1 MIRSKDIFFE
11 MQSEFLNRCEKV
23 ESGDLSALDCAITF
37 KEEMNFLEQLQ
48 NERKTWLDQNLDEI
62 TNEAEQ
68 HANNTYKGFKTTKQT
83 RETMSYKH
91 IPEWLDLEESKK
103 EIEAKSKLA
112 LQMVRK
118 GIPNVDAETGEEIP
132 LPEIKTTSFIKMEK
146 QK

>member
-1 MIRSKDIFFE
+1 ML
-11 MQSEFLNRCEKV
+11 SEFLNRCEEV

-68 HANNTYKGFKTTKQT
+68 YANNTYKEFKITKQT

-91 IPEWLDLEESKK
+91 IPEWLDLEEGKK

-146 QK
+146 DK

>member
-11 MQSEFLNRCEKV
+11 MQSEFLNRSEEV

-91 IPEWLDLEESKK
+91 IPEWLDLEEGKK
-103 EIEAKSKLA
+103 EIEAKINK
-112 LQMVRK
+112 
-118 GIPNVDAETGEEIP
+118 E
-132 LPEIKTTSFIKMEK
+132 
-146 QK
+146 

>member
-11 MQSEFLNRCEKV
+11 MQSEFLNRSEEV

-91 IPEWLDLEESKK
+91 IPEWLDLEIGKK
-103 EIEAKSKLA
+103 DIEAKSKLA

-132 LPEIKTTSFIKMEK
+132 LPEVKTTSFIKMEK
-146 QK
+146 EK

>member
-11 MQSEFLNRCEKV
+11 MQSEFLNRCEEV
-23 ESGDLSALDCAITF
+23 ESGNLSALDCAITF

-91 IPEWLDLEESKK
+91 IPEWLDLETEKK
-103 EIEAKSKLA
+103 DIEAKSKLA

-146 QK
+146 EK